1 MVLMS
6 SGVLCRSIARLIEHV
21 GISGHEMANA
31 MVGHRLQGGQGQVG
45 APQLHLPGLVDEI
58 EIPIWAGRIY
68 RI

>member
-1 MVLMS
+1 
-6 SGVLCRSIARLIEHV
+6 
-21 GISGHEMANA
+21 MANA